1 MQKMTR
7 EVKENMCRMFVR
19 GECIERV
26 ADEMQLDLQQ
36 VKHEYLQYIDLPL
49 ADKLTMTM
57 LPEILTN
64 RMHRL
69 IDDVNDIKRIDTLL
83 AAADEKTLVS
93 LLDMKRK
100 IKDRMRRD
108 SASSEEARMSDA
120 AGNVEIEEQLAEVY
134 EKILAEEEKGDTT
147 A

>member
-100 IKDRMRRD
+100 IKERMMKD
-108 SASSEEARMSDA
+108 WTFSSDA
-120 AGNVEIEEQLAEVY
+120 SPNSADSDIEEEIAECY
-134 EKILAEEEKGDTT
+134 EKIMGGAG
-147 A
+147 